1 MPIDE
6 AYKTKDLKKLLD
18 FKAYIEPIIK
28 EEIENID
35 EDDLEFG
42 YSFEKELDKNLWDEA
57 VEQNNYYDVKTA
69 PLGTPRRSLSKK
81 HICKLNRK
89 YNCRKVR
96 KYKIKRKNRN
106 LLQMLYRCRQH
117 QSYNREKR

>member
-18 FKAYIEPIIK
+18 FKVYIEPIIK

-42 YSFEKELDKNLWDEA
+42 YSFER
-57 VEQNNYYDVKTA
+57 T
-69 PLGTPRRSLSKK
+69 
-81 HICKLNRK
+81 
-89 YNCRKVR
+89 
-96 KYKIKRKNRN
+96 
-106 LLQMLYRCRQH
+106 
-117 QSYNREKR
+117 

>member
-57 VEQNNYYDVKTA
+57 VEQNNYYDVKTEILEHHDGVYLKSTFVKLHMRTLLIQELA
-69 PLGTPRRSLSKK
+69 YSTYCSL
-81 HICKLNRK
+81 K
-89 YNCRKVR
+89 YLSGQG
-96 KYKIKRKNRN
+96 Y
-106 LLQMLYRCRQH
+106 LFQESQ
-117 QSYNREKR
+117 QSG